1 MWEVESFKEMAHKPS
16 PIHTNTFSHL
26 TYIHCYDIFTYLQ
39 IGMLFLFQCVS
50 VMKNDVASDAD
61 ADADGKI
68 ADYSGSILT
77 IR

>member
-1 MWEVESFKEMAHKPS
+1 
-16 PIHTNTFSHL
+16 
-26 TYIHCYDIFTYLQ
+26 
-39 IGMLFLFQCVS
+39 MLFLFQCVS

-77 IR
+77 IRWWLPIDKVHHHV